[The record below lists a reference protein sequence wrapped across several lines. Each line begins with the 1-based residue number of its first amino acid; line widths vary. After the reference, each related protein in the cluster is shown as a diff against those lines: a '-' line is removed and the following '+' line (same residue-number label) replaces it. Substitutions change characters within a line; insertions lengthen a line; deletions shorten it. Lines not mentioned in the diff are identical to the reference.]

1 MSKIIKGQES
11 DKDFA
16 EVVRLIGEARQKAD
30 RAVNAQLIDLYWAV
44 GEYVS
49 KKIEANTWGKAT
61 VSSLADYIQ
70 LRQPGQR
77 GFSAQNIW
85 RMRQFYDAYCNTQK
99 LSTLLREL
107 SWSSHLHIL
116 SGSKLP
122 EEREFY
128 LRMAKK
134 EGWSVREVSR
144 QIDTQLFARVV
155 TQAPKL
161 STVLRESQPQ
171 AEQAFKDSYFLEF
184 LGLPKQQSEGDLH
197 NSLLNNLGRFL
208 TELGSDFCF
217 VGSKFPVQVGGRD
230 FELDLLFY
238 HRGLNS
244 LVAVELKITEFEP
257 EHLGKL
263 NFYLEALDRD
273 HKKPHENPAIG
284 VLLCASKDDEVV
296 EYALSRSLSPAMIA
310 EYQTQLPD
318 KKLLQ
323 AKLHEFYLLNLA
335 QEDGV

>member
-1 MSKIIKGQES
+1 MTKMIKMQGEA
-11 DKDFA
+11 DFA
-16 EVVRLIGEARQKAD
+16 EVVLLIGDARQKAQ
-30 RAVNAQLIDLYWAV
+30 RSVNAQLVDLYWVV

-49 KKIEANTWGKAT
+49 KKIAANAWGKAT
-61 VSSLADYIQ
+61 VSSLADYIR

-85 RMRQFYDAYCNTQK
+85 RMRQFYEAYCDTPI

-107 SWSSHLHIL
+107 PWSSHLHIL
-116 SGSKLP
+116 SRSKLP

-128 LRMAKK
+128 LRMAKQ
-134 EGWSVREVSR
+134 EQWQVREVAR
-144 QIDTQLFARVV
+144 QMDSQLFARTVL
-155 TQAPKL
+155 QPPKL
-161 STVLRESQPQ
+161 STVLREAQPK

-184 LGLPKQQSEGDLH
+184 LGLPKEHSETDLH
-197 NSLLNNLGRFL
+197 SSLLNHLGRFL

-273 HKKPHENPAIG
+273 HKKPHENPTIG

-323 AKLHEFYLLNLA
+323 AKLQEFYLLNIA
-335 QEDGV
+335 RQEDV